1 VDFVAQLRGKTVRL
15 GMTQLLYRE
24 LSNITIGAAIEVHR
38 NLGPGFL
45 EAIYE
50 QALSRELTLRAVPFQ
65 RQTPLEVAYK
75 GEPIGEYR
83 TDFVID
89 STIIIE
95 IKACTSLNNAHV
107 AQARHYLAATGYRLA
122 ILLNFGTPVL
132 QIKRIIR

>member
-1 VDFVAQLRGKTVRL
+1 
-15 GMTQLLYRE
+15 MTELLYPE
-24 LSNITIGAAIEVHR
+24 LSHLTIGAAIEVHR

-75 GEPIGEYR
+75 GETMGNYR
-83 TDFVID
+83 TDLVID
-89 STIIIE
+89 NTIILE
-95 IKACTSLNNAHV
+95 IKACASLNNAHA
-107 AQARHYLAATGYRLA
+107 AQARHYLTATGYRLA
-122 ILLNFGTPVL
+122 ILLNFGTPRL